1 MGSGIGSGGD
11 PRANVSG
18 IIAMLLSCIFFVVGD
33 CMIKVVGASLPLGE
47 MLIIRGALSV
57 PFVIAAAAY
66 AGKLEGIGELLT
78 NPMLWLRTVLE
89 IATVMLFLI
98 SILNMPY
105 AAGVSVQ
112 QSNPLVMMAA
122 AALLLGERVGW
133 RRWLA
138 AIIGFIGVLI
148 IIRPGTPSFG
158 WPAFTMIGSV
168 VAMVLRDLV
177 TRRLGPGIASL
188 QLTVVAVISVGLSG
202 LLLWPFEQWVAPSM
216 DGLALLAVAAVGSM
230 GGIHW
235 MIKAVRTGDVS
246 VVIPFRYSLIPFGV
260 VAGIVGFAEWPDMV
274 ALAGMAI
281 VIGAGLFALHRERV
295 AALEGAAS

>member
-1 MGSGIGSGGD
+1 MGPGVGAGGD

-47 MLIIRGALSV
+47 MLIIRGLLSA

-66 AGKLEGIGELLT
+66 AGKLEGFGELLS
-78 NPMLWLRTVLE
+78 NPLLWLRTVLE

-98 SILNMPY
+98 GILNMPY
-105 AAGVSVQ
+105 AAAVSVQ

-138 AIIGFIGVLI
+138 AIVGFIGVLI
-148 IIRPGTPSFG
+148 IIRPGTPAFG
-158 WPAFTMIGSV
+158 WPAFVMIGSV

-188 QLTVVAVISVGLSG
+188 QLTVVSVISVGLSG
-202 LLLWPFEQWVAPSM
+202 LLLWPFEQWVAPSAES
-216 DGLALLAVAAVGSM
+216 LALLAVAAIGSM

-260 VAGIVGFAEWPDMV
+260 VGGIVGFAEWPDVV

-281 VIGAGLFALHRERV
+281 VIGAGLYALHRERV
-295 AALEGAAS
+295 SAHERAAA

>member
-1 MGSGIGSGGD
+1 MRPGQGAVAD
-11 PRANVSG
+11 PRANLSG
-18 IIAMLLSCIFFVVGD
+18 IVAMLLSCIFFVVGD
-33 CMIKVVGASLPLGE
+33 CTVRLVGAELPLGE
-47 MLIIRGALSV
+47 ILLIRGALSAPLIV
-57 PFVIAAAAY
+57 AAAAY
-66 AGKLEGIGELLT
+66 AGKLGGFGALLT
-78 NPMLWLRTVLE
+78 NPMLLLRTALE

-105 AAGVSVQ
+105 AAALSVQ
-112 QSNPLVMMAA
+112 QSNPLVLMAA

-138 AIIGFIGVLI
+138 AIVGFIGVLI
-148 IIRPGTPSFG
+148 IIRPGTPAFG

-188 QLTVVAVISVGLSG
+188 QLTVVAVTSVGLSG
-202 LLLWPFEQWVAPSM
+202 LLLLPFEQWVMPRGESF
-216 DGLALLAVAAVGSM
+216 GLLIVAALGSM

-246 VVIPFRYSLIPFGV
+246 VVVPFRYSLIPFGV
-260 VAGIVGFAEWPDMV
+260 VAGIVVFAEWPDTI
-274 ALAGMAI
+274 ALIGMSI
-281 VIGAGLFALHRERV
+281 VIGAGLYALHRERV
-295 AALEGAAS
+295 AARDRAAA

>member
-1 MGSGIGSGGD
+1 MGPGIGAGGD

-18 IIAMLLSCIFFVVGD
+18 IAAMLLSCIFFVVGD
-33 CMIKVVGASLPLGE
+33 CMIKVVGANLPLGE
-47 MLIIRGALSV
+47 MLIIRGALSA

-66 AGKLEGIGELLT
+66 AGKLEGFGELLT

-98 SILNMPY
+98 GILNMPY
-105 AAGVSVQ
+105 AAAVSVQ

-138 AIIGFIGVLI
+138 AVVGFIGVLI
-148 IIRPGTPSFG
+148 IIRPGTPAFG
-158 WPAFTMIGSV
+158 WPAFVMIGSV

-202 LLLWPFEQWVAPSM
+202 LLLLPFEQWVAPSTES
-216 DGLALLAVAAVGSM
+216 LALLAVAAIGSM

-260 VAGIVGFAEWPDMV
+260 IAGIVGFAEWPDLV

-281 VIGAGLFALHRERV
+281 VIGAGLYALHRER
-295 AALEGAAS
+295 AAAIERAAA